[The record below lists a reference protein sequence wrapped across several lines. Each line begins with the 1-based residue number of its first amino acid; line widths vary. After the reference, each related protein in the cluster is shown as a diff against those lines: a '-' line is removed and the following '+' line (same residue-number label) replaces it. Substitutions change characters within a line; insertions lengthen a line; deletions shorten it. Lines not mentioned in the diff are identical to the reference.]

1 MTMPSSNPVF
11 GRGLQNTGPG
21 YGQQS
26 PWGGAPQYG
35 APQYGYGTQDPYA
48 APSPYAQ
55 SPYAP
60 SATRYM
66 TMDDVVQKTGLSFL
80 VTVLSAAVTWAL
92 LPQELAFGLALPAV
106 LVALVLGLVISF
118 KQIANPVATLSYG
131 ALYGIALGAISEAF
145 NQIWP
150 GIVMQ
155 ALVGTFGVFAGM
167 LVVYKTGAIRV
178 TPKLTRWIV
187 GAMFGV
193 LALVLVNLVVGF
205 FVPGGLGLR
214 DGGTLSIIF
223 SLVVI
228 GVAAFSLL
236 LDFDMAEAA
245 IRRGAPAKFAR
256 QIAFGLPIRVVR
268 LYLEILRLLP
278 YFQNDGERTPRPP
291 APRAPGPPAGGPSH
305 HSAPAPA
312 GGRGHWPFRGL
323 FPWRDRRCR
332 TAQGRAA
339 CETADLAGSGSFRT
353 AAPGPS

>member
-1 MTMPSSNPVF
+1 MPSHNPVF
-11 GRGLQNTGPG
+11 GRGIPNAGS
-21 YGQQS
+21 GQQS
-26 PWGGAPQYG
+26 APWGGAPQYG

-60 SATRYM
+60 PTTRYM

-80 VTVLSAAVTWAL
+80 VTVLSAAVTWVL
-92 LPQELAFGLALPAV
+92 LPESLAFGLAIPAV

-145 NQIWP
+145 NQVYP

-193 LALVLVNLVVGF
+193 LALMLVNIVASWIG
-205 FVPGGLGLR
+205 GGDGLGLR
-214 DGGTLSIIF
+214 SGGTLSIVF

-236 LDFDMAEAA
+236 LDFDMADEA
-245 IRRGAPAKFAR
+245 IRRGAPAKFAWY
-256 QIAFGLPIRVVR
+256 IAFGLLVTVVW
-268 LYLEILRLLP
+268 LYLEILRLLS
-278 YFQNDGERTPRPP
+278 YFQDE
-291 APRAPGPPAGGPSH
+291 
-305 HSAPAPA
+305 
-312 GGRGHWPFRGL
+312 
-323 FPWRDRRCR
+323 
-332 TAQGRAA
+332 
-339 CETADLAGSGSFRT
+339 
-353 AAPGPS
+353 